1 MNRLKRS
8 GAAKAVSFVLIILS
22 FAAAVLCAVAAYSAM
37 INDYYTSSPDTVT
50 QGFYS
55 RVSEEISYRRVYAF
69 LESTVEDG
77 HLTLEL
83 PVKANRESGYTFAV
97 YDADTGALLA
107 GEALDSDSV
116 FRYSAEFPYHWAET
130 AETETEEGTVTNTIL
145 RTNITVR
152 VALMPSFPRGSEY
165 YYRELMKVWLYEN
178 RYTVLIDAAIFS
190 AVTLLLYVFLL
201 SAAGHKKGK
210 EGITPGMI
218 EKIPFDLFTG
228 VIALIMIFIF
238 CFADEHGFS
247 LSNPLSCALVL
258 AELLAVTAL
267 FVTWSVSFAVR
278 CKEKSVIRNTV
289 VYRVI
294 RFLVRHIK
302 RLSRY
307 AATLTRQLPMVW
319 KTVLVL
325 AGLSLAELIGFMLF
339 IDTPGMLLLLWLA
352 EKAVL
357 IPVIL
362 LAVINLK
369 KLQAGGQKLAEG
381 DLNYQIDTSQMIYDF
396 KKHAENLNSIRLGMS
411 KAVDERMKSERFKT
425 ELITNVSHDIKTPLT
440 SVINYVDLLKKENP
454 EGEKVREYLEVLD
467 RQSSRLKKLIEDLV
481 EASKAS
487 SGSLTVHLC
496 PCYVSII
503 LTQAIGEYQEKL
515 KQSGLELVVKQPE
528 QSVQIMADGRRLW
541 RVFDNLLNNICK
553 HALPGSR
560 VYLTLE
566 QSGNTAVI
574 TFKNISKYELDIS
587 GDELMERFVRG
598 DKSRN
603 TEGSG
608 LGLSIAKSLT
618 ELQQGGFDIQIDG
631 DLFKAVLTF
640 KVIASS

>member
-1 MNRLKRS
+1 MNRLKQS

-22 FAAAVLCAVAAYSAM
+22 FAAAVLCAVAAYFAAM
-37 INDYYTSSPDTVT
+37 NHYYTSSPETVT
-50 QGFYS
+50 QGFFS

-77 HLTLEL
+77 RLTFEL
-83 PVKANRESGYTFAV
+83 PVAANRELGYTFAV
-97 YDADTGALLA
+97 YNDDTGALLA

-116 FRYSAEFPYHWAET
+116 FRYSAEFPYHWEET

-152 VALMPSFPRGSEY
+152 VALMPSFPGGSEY
-165 YYRELMKVWLYEN
+165 YYRELMTVWLYEN

-210 EGITPGMI
+210 EGITTGVM

-228 VIALIMIFIF
+228 VIALIIIFIF

-267 FVTWSVSFAVR
+267 FVIWSVSFAVR

-289 VYRVI
+289 VCRVI

-307 AATLTRQLPMVW
+307 AITLTRQLPMVW

-325 AGLSLAELIGFMLF
+325 AGLSLAELIGLMLF
-339 IDTPGMLLLLWLA
+339 VDTPGMLLLLWLA

-396 KKHAENLNSIRLGMS
+396 KRHAENLNSIRLGMS

-515 KQSGLELVVKQPE
+515 TQSGLELIVKQPE

-553 HALPGSR
+553 YAMPGSR

-618 ELQQGGFDIQIDG
+618 ELQQGSFDIQIDG